1 MQKINWIGYSLL
13 LFLALTSLGKAELLY
28 PIKKLPTE
36 KYLSDSKRVS
46 EKWHSSVSKKN
57 LLNLERRTPLGLPLQ
72 GSSLLQPRTIRIL
85 ALRVE
90 FQEEISDDPQTTGRG
105 LFDRRDTVTFKQ
117 EEGHLIDPS
126 PHYKKYF
133 EKHLQALNNFWET
146 VSNGKLTL
154 QYEVFPQAETATY
167 QLSKTMGYYG
177 SQRPDSGLAEFF
189 KDALKLADTD
199 TSINFAQYD
208 AFIIFHA
215 GSDRQNDLGSLVA
228 PTPYDL
234 FTGFIILADS
244 VDVDAGNVVIREGI
258 IAPESPSQDN
268 RVVAL
273 NAVLAHEFGHQL
285 GLLDL
290 YSTATFTTQV
300 GDFSLMDN
308 NGVDVPVDFGFQKVA
323 FGVLPIFPEAW
334 GRAFLG
340 FVTPV
345 EILNQ
350 NNIKLIAAEMLRTGI
365 QVVKIPINSQE
376 YFLLENR
383 QIDIDKQGYPAV
395 LADETTGVI
404 LYPSDLSFQNTREYD
419 FLSPGSGIL
428 IWHID
433 EGVAYLDV
441 DGDGIPNFGD
451 NKLQWDKNRR
461 FIRLIEA
468 DGIIDFG
475 GNYYT
480 GFGTQE
486 DMYYRPH
493 NRALTPNTFPS
504 SRSNTRADSHIW
516 VTNISFSDTVM
527 TFNIAYDLSLL
538 GWPQKFIPAS
548 NTSDLVYADVDGDGE
563 NEIFLA
569 SNRFVFAWRRDG
581 SKFIYNS
588 ADLALVGLDGQVS
601 IYPLAIFA
609 EADTFLLGPPS
620 LGDLNNDG
628 IVEVVAGAED
638 GKLWVWEANDEDAD
652 GRADLVSF
660 YPRKIGNKISFPPAI
675 FDFHPANLSEKE
687 IFVGS
692 EDGNHMILAFD
703 GDTLFYGTQ
712 SGRIVGTAIADS
724 AQEFFWVFQTGNSVT
739 IEKRNFIGD
748 SIGIVITAQNV
759 EVPVSGDLNR
769 ENKKDL
775 VLLSPYKLFAFEE
788 NLTILPGFPVDF
800 SDSIS
805 SSPALGDIDGDGFL
819 EIVFTG
825 DNKLWAF
832 NYNGTPATNFPI
844 TLNAPQSLG
853 VLSSS
858 PILADIDNDKKVELL
873 FGSPQREVLAYNRDG
888 LLLSGFPLSCGDTV
902 ASAGIV
908 LDLNQNGTPELGFA
922 AQDGQ
927 VYFFSLSTTFDT
939 GSIFWGMLGENA
951 AHTNSFPSGSLPSV
965 PGPAEFLV
973 SNSVYSYPNPA
984 QRQATI
990 RYSLTQAAEVKI
1002 KILDLAGSVV
1012 DEISTSGQ
1020 AQTDNEYVWDC
1031 SGVASGVY
1039 LCRLEADSQNSKKV
1053 AFCKIAIVK

>member
-1 MQKINWIGYSLL
+1 MQKIKWIGYSLF
-13 LFLALTSLGKAELLY
+13 LFLALTSSGKAEILY
-28 PIKKLPTE
+28 PIKKLPAETT
-36 KYLSDSKRVS
+36 LSETKKVT
-46 EKWHSSVSKKN
+46 EKWHSSVSQKN
-57 LLNLERRTPLGLPLQ
+57 LLNLERKTPFGLPVQ
-72 GSSLLQPRTIRIL
+72 GSSLLQPKTIRIL
-85 ALRVE
+85 GLRVE
-90 FQEEISDDPQTTGRG
+90 FQEEIPDDPQTTGTG
-105 LFDRRDTVTFKQ
+105 LFDRRDTATFKQ
-117 EEGHLIDPS
+117 QEGHLIDPT

-154 QYEVFPQAETATY
+154 QYDVFPQAETATF
-167 QLSKTMGYYG
+167 QLSRTMGYYG

-189 KDALKLADTD
+189 KDAIKLADTD
-199 TSINFAQYD
+199 TSIDFAQYD

-215 GSDRQNDLGSLVA
+215 GADRQNDLGSLVA
-228 PTPYDL
+228 PTPSDL

-244 VDVDAGNVVIREGI
+244 VLVNANTVVIREGV

-323 FGVLPIFPEAW
+323 FGVLPVFPEAW
-334 GRAFLG
+334 SRAFLG

-365 QVVKIPINSQE
+365 QAVKIPINSQE

-404 LYPSDLSFQNTREYD
+404 LYPSDLSLQNTREYD

-433 EGVAYLDV
+433 EGVAYLDA

-451 NKLQWDKNRR
+451 NKLQWDKDRR

-480 GFGTQE
+480 GFGSQE

-493 NRALTPNTFPS
+493 NRELTPNSFPS
-504 SRSNTRADSHIW
+504 SRSNTKADSHIR

-527 TFNIAYDLSLL
+527 TFNVAYDLTFA

-548 NTSDLVYADVDGDGE
+548 NTSDMVYADVDGDGV

-569 SNRFVFAWRRDG
+569 SNRFIFAWRKDG
-581 SKFIYNS
+581 SKLIYNR
-588 ADLALVGLDGQVS
+588 DTLALVGLDGQVS
-601 IYPLAIFA
+601 LYPLAIFS
-609 EADTFLLGPPS
+609 EADTFFSGPPS
-620 LGDLNNDG
+620 LGDLNNDL
-628 IVEVVAGAED
+628 IVEVVAGTVD
-638 GKLWVWEANDEDAD
+638 GKIWVWEANDEDAD
-652 GRADLVSF
+652 GRADLVFS
-660 YPRKIGNKISFPPAI
+660 RKIGNKISFPPVI
-675 FDFHPANLSEKE
+675 FDFYPDILSEKE

-692 EDGNHMILAFD
+692 EDGRFRILTYGAD
-703 GDTLFYGTQ
+703 SLFYGTRP
-712 SGRIVGTAIADS
+712 GKIAGVTTADS
-724 AQEFFWVFQTGNSVT
+724 ANEFFWAYQAGSSVT
-739 IEKRNFIGD
+739 IEKRDFNGD
-748 SIGIVITAQNV
+748 TVVTSVSARNPQF
-759 EVPVSGDLNR
+759 PVSGDLNR
-769 ENKKDL
+769 DGKKDL
-775 VLLSPYKLFAFEE
+775 VLLSPYKLFVFDH
-788 NLTILPGFPVDF
+788 NLTPLPGFPVDF

-805 SSPALGDIDGDGFL
+805 SPPALGDIDGDGFL
-819 EIVFTG
+819 EIVFNG
-825 DNKLWAF
+825 ENKLWAF

-844 TLNAPQSLG
+844 TLTVPQSLG
-853 VLSSS
+853 VLSST
-858 PILADIDNDKKVELL
+858 PILADIDSDKKVELL
-873 FGSPQREVLAYNRDG
+873 FGSPEREVLAYNRDG

-902 ASAGIV
+902 ASTGIV
-908 LDLNQNGTPELGFA
+908 LDLNQNGTAELGFA

-927 VYFFSLSTTFDT
+927 VYFFSLPTAFDT

-965 PGPAEFLV
+965 PGPAELLV

-1002 KILDLAGSVV
+1002 KILDLAGNVV

-1020 AQTDNEYVWDC
+1020 AQTDNEYIWDC

-1039 LCRLEADSQNSKKV
+1039 LCRLEADSQNNKKV